1 MSESTLTRSTPMG
14 EIAKA
19 RPHAIPLL
27 ESYRL
32 DYCCHGETTLEEACD
47 QRGLDPE
54 RTLRS
59 ILEADQDRHDEDGL
73 DPASMTM
80 AELADH
86 IEAKHHAFTRKSL
99 ATLQTMM
106 PKLINAHGESHP
118 ELSELGECI
127 DAFADDLEDHMVR
140 EERVLFPWLR
150 RLERNSEIQ
159 GGPPWSVRRPIDC
172 MIHDHDSAGE
182 MLERMRTL
190 TDEYK
195 SPEDA
200 CGTYRACLSLLET
213 LERDTHI
220 HIHKEN
226 NILFPR
232 GIETERERA
241 EKESKMSFTSG
252 AKPEM

>member
-1 MSESTLTRSTPMG
+1 MSETPITLSTPMG

-19 RPHAIPLL
+19 CPHAIPLL

-32 DYCCHGETTLEEACD
+32 DYCCQGDRSLADACAD
-47 QRGLDPE
+47 RGLDAQ

-59 ILEADQDRHDEDGL
+59 IIEASAASDDEPGS

-80 AELADH
+80 TELADH
-86 IEAKHHAFTRKSL
+86 IEATHHAYTRETL
-99 ATLQTMM
+99 ATLQAMM

-118 ELSELGECI
+118 ELNELRECI
-127 DAFADDLEDHMVR
+127 DVFADDLEDHMVR

-150 RLERNSEIQ
+150 RLERRSELQ

-182 MLERMRTL
+182 MLERMRAL
-190 TDEYK
+190 THDYRL
-195 SPEDA
+195 PADG
-200 CGTYRACLSLLET
+200 CGTYRACMALLES

-232 GIETERERA
+232 GVEAERERDQPLTR
-241 EKESKMSFTSG
+241 TS
-252 AKPEM
+252 